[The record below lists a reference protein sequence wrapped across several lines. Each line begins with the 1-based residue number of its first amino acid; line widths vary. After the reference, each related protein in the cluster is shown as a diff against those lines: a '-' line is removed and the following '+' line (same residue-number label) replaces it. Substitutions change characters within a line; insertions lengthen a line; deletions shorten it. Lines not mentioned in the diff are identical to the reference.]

1 MRKIIAILI
10 VLLAGAQLSLATTKQ
25 QEKINRQIFDRVYTA
40 VKDKADLPTGELAL
54 LIGKQFLG
62 TEYVGFTLEVVPE
75 DLQILLDKTDCIL
88 FVEMISSFALT
99 VKGLRIEQAGDSEH
113 YCIRESPSVSKA
125 EPSYELL
132 CDNIRNM
139 RYRLGRIDGYGSRI
153 HYTSEWILQAQ
164 TNGLLE
170 ELSKNLG
177 EPMNQSFFYM
187 TTHKNQYKQLLGDDE
202 QTAVVRA
209 AEDRLN
215 RQVPY
220 YYISQDLLRK
230 PEIISRIKDGDIVTF
245 VDKLPGLDLAHV
257 AMACT
262 GEDGQMH
269 FIHASLAKKKV
280 VLESKTLADYA
291 TRGIRVCRLR

>member
-1 MRKIIAILI
+1 MRKLFAIAI
-10 VLLAGAQLSLATTKQ
+10 VLLASVQLSLATTKQ
-25 QEKINRQIFDRVYTA
+25 QEQINRQIFDRVYAA

-88 FVEMISSFALT
+88 FVEMISSFAFT
-99 VKGLRIEQAGDSEH
+99 VKGQRIEQAGDAEH
-113 YCIRESPSVSKA
+113 FCVRQTPSVSKA

-139 RYRLGRIDGYGSRI
+139 RYRLGRIDGYGSRL

-170 ELSKNLG
+170 EFSARLG
-177 EPMNQSFFYM
+177 APMNQSFFYM
-187 TTHKNQYKQLLGDDE
+187 TTHKDQYKQLLGDEE
-202 QTAVVRA
+202 QTAVVKA
-209 AEDRLN
+209 SEDRLN
-215 RQVPY
+215 LQAPY
-220 YYISQDLLRK
+220 FFVSQEQLRK
-230 PEIISRIKDGDIVTF
+230 PEIISQIKDGDIVTF
-245 VDKLPGLDLAHV
+245 VDRSPGLDLAHV

-269 FIHASLAKKKV
+269 FIHASYGYKKV
-280 VLESKTLADYA
+280 VLEPKTLADYA